1 MSAESAELCSNLRML
16 KLSGAWYGKY
26 LGIVS
31 EGEGGTMAQWD
42 QPARLPNRI
51 ELWEPLP
58 KKS

>member
-1 MSAESAELCSNLRML
+1 ML